1 MCLAWWQ
8 ARLFGRGFEL
18 SSKGHEWDVSARDR
32 TALMTWKS
40 IWSGA
45 RNIATRPFSRMWRV
59 VFETCFAKSV
69 RPMTFRLSKAMWA
82 RITFISMFPILPN
95 YPSVRWSSVWKVGL
109 PKWSRLNFRNWEQSF
124 GADTSGGLAMQPSVR
139 ERSLIRRSRNTW
151 SATLTRMMVLPLMVN
166 DFESSITDFKS
177 VVFNGLEPRFW
188 LSVRESCYG
197 LAVHSGWL
205 KKYNNISIVT
215 PINAYHES

>member
-95 YPSVRWSSVWKVGL
+95 YPSVRWSSVWNSGNGSKVLGPTL
-109 PKWSRLNFRNWEQSF
+109 LGDWLCSLQFGNGHWSDDPGILGAPHWQGWWFYRWWWMTLSHQSQ
-124 GADTSGGLAMQPSVR
+124 TS
-139 ERSLIRRSRNTW
+139 SL
-151 SATLTRMMVLPLMVN
+151 
-166 DFESSITDFKS
+166 
-177 VVFNGLEPRFW
+177 
-188 LSVRESCYG
+188 
-197 LAVHSGWL
+197 
-205 KKYNNISIVT
+205 
-215 PINAYHES
+215 

>member
-124 GADTSGGLAMQPSVR
+124 GADTSVGYAAFSSGTVTDQTIQEYL
-139 ERSLIRRSRNTW
+139 ERHIDKDDGFT
-151 SATLTRMMVLPLMVN
+151 V
-166 DFESSITDFKS
+166 DGE
-177 VVFNGLEPRFW
+177 W
-188 LSVRESCYG
+188 LWV
-197 LAVHSGWL
+197 
-205 KKYNNISIVT
+205 
-215 PINAYHES
+215 INHRLQVCSFQWAWA